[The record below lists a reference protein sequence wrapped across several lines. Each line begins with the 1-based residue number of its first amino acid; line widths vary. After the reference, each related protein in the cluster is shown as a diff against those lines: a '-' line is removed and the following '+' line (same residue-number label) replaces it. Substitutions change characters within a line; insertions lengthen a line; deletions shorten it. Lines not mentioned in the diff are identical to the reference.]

1 MNINYLAPIN
11 KLGYG
16 VVGTN
21 IYSELIKN
29 NNVSLFPIGPID
41 CDEKISEKIRSGL
54 INSSSFDYNAPSFRI
69 WHQWDMGLNV
79 GKDFPFTH

>member
-41 CDEKISEKIRSGL
+41 CDEKISEKIKKIIMRAL
-54 INSSSFDYNAPSFRI
+54 NSKHSRKNQKKSY
-69 WHQWDMGLNV
+69 
-79 GKDFPFTH
+79 K